1 MSGKVTLS
9 AVVARLSKLY
19 TAGPALS
26 DPFLHILWDN
36 IGYLIDDDRRGQLF
50 DEFRQRVGFESASI
64 LAAPE
69 SHLLNIAKKG
79 GMNPQIRVE
88 RWREIAGIVA
98 TECRGDLA
106 GFLRTLPPGKARVFL
121 KRFPA
126 IGDSAAD
133 RILLF
138 CGFDVRPSI
147 DSNGLRVLV
156 RLGLVPLA
164 ASWAATYKAAIAAI
178 AQHAM
183 RGPEWLK
190 ACHTLLREHGR
201 ALCKRNSPRCIA
213 CPLDSICAHAPAT
226 GL

>member
-1 MSGKVTLS
+1 MPQKISLP
-9 AVVARLSKLY
+9 AVVTRLSKMY
-19 TAGPALS
+19 VAEPALS
-26 DPFLHILWDN
+26 DPFLHLLWDN
-36 IGYLIDDDRRGQLF
+36 IGYLIDDDRRATLF
-50 DEFRQRVGFESASI
+50 QEFRDTVGFDAAAILSAPRSRL
-64 LAAPE
+64 LA
-69 SHLLNIAKKG
+69 IARKG
-79 GMNPQIRVE
+79 GMNPEARVE

-98 TECRGDLA
+98 QECAGDLA
-106 GFLRTLPPGKARVFL
+106 GFLRTLPPAKARIFL

-138 CGFDVRPSI
+138 CGLDARPSV

-164 ASWAATYKAAIAAI
+164 ASWAANYKAAVGKI
-178 AQHAM
+178 AQDAA
-183 RGPEWLK
+183 RGRDWLM

-201 ALCKRNSPRCIA
+201 NLCKRNNPRCIA
-213 CPLDSICAHAPAT
+213 CPLDSVCAHAPAK